1 MLNIILS
8 GFNGAMGKNLIE
20 IIEENENLNI
30 SCGVDR
36 SSNSR
41 YLFDQFV
48 SFEDDGI
55 KGDVIIDF
63 SHYTLVPALL
73 DFCQKTKTPAV
84 ICTTGLSDETNERI
98 NELSK
103 EIPLFLSG
111 NMSLGINLMIDL
123 IKKASAILSY
133 DFDVEII
140 EKHHNK
146 KVDSPSGT
154 ALMLANAIKETANNK
169 HFIHGRSGNDSL
181 RDKEEIGIHAIRGG
195 TIVGEHQVIF
205 AGTDEII
212 EIHHKAQS
220 KKVFAKGAIKAA
232 VFLKDQKP
240 GLYDM
245 SSVIY

>member
-1 MLNIILS
+1 MLNIVLS

-20 IIEENENLNI
+20 IIEASE
-30 SCGVDR
+30 SMQVSSGVDR
-36 SSNSR
+36 ASNKAYS
-41 YLFDQFV
+41 FDQFEN
-48 SFEDDGI
+48 FESDGI

-63 SHYTLVPALL
+63 SHYTLVPSLL
-73 DFCQKTKTPAV
+73 DYCEKTKTPAV
-84 ICTTGLSDETNERI
+84 ICTTGLDEETSARI
-98 NELSK
+98 EKLSK
-103 EIPLFLSG
+103 EVPLFLSG

-123 IKKASAILSY
+123 IKKASEILSY

-154 ALMLANAIKETANNK
+154 ALMLANAIKETANSK
-169 HFIHGRSGNDSL
+169 YFVHGRHGNDTL
-181 RDKEEIGIHAIRGG
+181 RDKEEIGIHAVRGG
-195 TIVGEHQVIF
+195 TVVGEHQVIF
-205 AGTDEII
+205 AGTDEIV
-212 EIHHKAQS
+212 EIHHKATS

>member
-1 MLNIILS
+1 MLNIVLS
-8 GFNGAMGKNLIE
+8 GFNGAMGKNLVE
-20 IIEENENLNI
+20 IIGASEGMQV
-30 SCGVDR
+30 SSGVDR
-36 SSNSR
+36 ASNSA
-41 YLFDQFV
+41 YDFDQFD
-48 SFEDDGI
+48 SFKSDGI

-63 SHYTLVPALL
+63 SHYTLVPSLL
-73 DFCQKTKTPAV
+73 DYCEKTKTPAV
-84 ICTTGLSDETNERI
+84 ICTTGLDDETSARI
-98 NELSK
+98 ETLSK
-103 EIPLFLSG
+103 EVPLFLSG

-123 IKKASAILSY
+123 IKKASEILSY

-154 ALMLANAIKETANNK
+154 ALMLANAIKETANSK
-169 HFIHGRSGNDSL
+169 YFVHGRHGNETL
-181 RDKEEIGIHAIRGG
+181 RDKEEIGIHAVRGG

-205 AGTDEII
+205 AGTDEIV
-212 EIHHKAQS
+212 EIHHKATS

-232 VFLKDQKP
+232 IFLKDQKP

>member
-1 MLNIILS
+1 MINIVLS
-8 GFNGAMGKNLIE
+8 GFNGAMGKNLVE
-20 IIEENENLNI
+20 IISDSEGMQV
-30 SCGVDR
+30 SAGVDR
-36 SSNSR
+36 SSNSS
-41 YLFDQFV
+41 YTFDQFEN
-48 SFEDDGI
+48 FENNDL

-63 SHYTLVPALL
+63 SHYTLVPGLL
-73 DFCQKTKTPAV
+73 DYCERTKTPAV
-84 ICTTGLSDETNERI
+84 ICTTGLDDETSARI
-98 NELSK
+98 EVLSK
-103 EIPLFLSG
+103 ELPLFLSG

-123 IKKASAILSY
+123 IKKASEILSY

-169 HFIHGRSGNDSL
+169 YYVHGRHGNETL
-181 RDKEEIGIHAIRGG
+181 RDKEEIGIHAVRGG

-205 AGTDEII
+205 AGTDEIV
-212 EIHHKAQS
+212 EIHHKATS

-232 VFLKDQKP
+232 MFLKDQKP

>member
-1 MLNIILS
+1 
-8 GFNGAMGKNLIE
+8 MGKNLIE
-20 IIEENENLNI
+20 IIEASEGMQV
-30 SCGVDR
+30 SSGVDR
-36 SSNSR
+36 SSNKA
-41 YLFDQFV
+41 YNFDQFE
-48 SFEDDGI
+48 SFESDGI

-63 SHYTLVPALL
+63 SHYTLVPSLL
-73 DFCQKTKTPAV
+73 DYCEKTKTPAV
-84 ICTTGLSDETNERI
+84 ICTTGLDEKTSKRI
-98 NELSK
+98 ETLSSQV
-103 EIPLFLSG
+103 PLFLSG

-123 IKKASAILSY
+123 IKKASEILSY

-154 ALMLANAIKETANNK
+154 ALMLANAIKETASNK
-169 HFIHGRSGNDSL
+169 YFVHGREGNNTL
-181 RDKEEIGIHAIRGG
+181 RDKEEIGIHAVRGG
-195 TIVGEHQVIF
+195 TVVGEHQVIF

-212 EIHHKAQS
+212 EIHHKATS

-232 VFLKDQKP
+232 IFLKDQKP